1 MIIEYV
7 RIAVLDAYD
16 NILTFLDNRLPKAL
30 HYYNDTLTEYLKGSA
45 YTYAFTTS
53 ADHHDSQ
60 YLVEG
65 NKIAF
70 EYRNKSYYLNIM
82 TVERD
87 EYTVTVQAFGL
98 LFELLNEDKEAFSS
112 TEAMTFAEYL
122 DEFDPEHIITLGNN
136 EVSDKSI
143 TYEWTGTE
151 SMLARL
157 YSLATVFDA
166 EIEFVAQLNQNYSLA
181 GIVMNVYQEH
191 SGTVQGIGTNR
202 TDQIL
207 RYGKDV
213 DGIRK
218 TSDITEIYTAI
229 RPTGNDGLTIADVV
243 INEYDAAGNLEYSS
257 PQGNRNI
264 YAVQARDRFPSN
276 LTAPSTERYV
286 AMIWSYSTDDANVL
300 AGQALARLKEVCT
313 PQVSYEVSG
322 YIDADIGD
330 TFTIQDTGYT
340 PQLLLEARVTE
351 QQRSFTDPANNKTT
365 FDNFRELQSE
375 VDQSLLDRVEELIEA
390 NKSYSAYI
398 NSNNGLI
405 FKNNT
410 GSTTLTA
417 TVTSGITD
425 VTADMTINWFKDGA
439 AAGSGTTLIV
449 NASDVSETAVYS
461 IQAVNGNGDIVATA
475 EVTIADV
482 YDGTQGIPGPAGTS
496 SYTHIA
502 YANSADGTVDFSVTD
517 SNREYIGFYVDNV
530 QADSTDPSDYK
541 WTLIKGAD
549 GSQGIPGPAGADGR
563 TPYFHIAYS
572 TAADGSTG
580 FSTTDTTNKT
590 YIGQYTD
597 YTAADSQDP
606 SDYTWAKFEGPKG
619 EDGQTLYT
627 WIKYADSPTS
637 GMSDNPDGKQY
648 MGIAYNKTTPTESTD
663 YSDYQ
668 WLLIVGEGVPGPA
681 GEDGQTLYTWIKYA
695 DNAQGGGMS
704 DNPNGKAYIG
714 IAYNKTTATESNNP
728 DDYAW
733 SLIQGPQGIPGETGP
748 QGPEGPEGPQG
759 PIGATGPQGPE
770 GQPGPAGEDG
780 RTTYFH
786 IKYSNNPD
794 GNPMTETPSKYIGT
808 YTDFTQA
815 DSNDYTDYTWS
826 QFKGDPGAQG
836 IPGTNGENGQTSYLH
851 IAYANSAD
859 GQTDFSTT
867 VSSNKS
873 YIGQYVDF
881 TQADSQTPSD
891 YSWSKIQGPI
901 GPQGEQGI
909 PGQDGQTSYFHVKYS
924 ENADGNPMT
933 ETPST
938 YIGTYV
944 DFVQQDS
951 TNYQDYTW
959 SRFEGMPGEQGIP
972 GTNGENGQTSYLHI
986 AYANSADG
994 TVDFSVTDSN
1004 REYIGFYVDNVQA
1017 DSTDPSDYKWTLI
1030 KGADG
1035 SQGIPGP
1042 AGADGRTPYFHI
1054 AYSTAADGST
1064 GFSTTDTTNKTYIG
1078 QYTDYTAADS
1088 QDPSDY
1094 TWAKFEGPKGEDGQT
1109 LYTWIKYADSPTSG
1123 MSDNPDG
1130 KQYMGIAYN
1139 KTTPTESTD
1148 YSDYQW
1154 LLIVGEGVPGPAGE
1168 DGQTLYTWIKYA
1180 DNAQGGG
1187 MSDNPN
1193 GKAYIGIAYNKTTAT
1208 ESNNPDDYAWSL
1220 IQGPQGIPG
1229 ETGPQGPEG
1238 PEGPQGPIG
1247 ATGPQGPEGQ
1257 PGPAGEDGRTTYFH
1271 IKYSNNPDGN
1281 PMTETP
1287 SKYIGT
1293 YTDFTQ
1299 ADSNDYTDY
1308 TWSQFKGDPGA
1319 QGIPG
1324 TNGENGQTSYLHI
1337 AYANSADGQTDF
1349 STTVSS
1355 NKSYIGQY
1363 VDFTQADSQTP
1374 SDYSWSKIQGPI
1386 GPQGEQGIPGQDG
1399 QTSYFHVKYSEN
1411 ADGNP
1416 MTETPSTYIGT
1427 YVDFVQQDSTN
1438 YQDYTWSRFE
1448 GMPGEQGIPG
1458 TNGENG
1464 QTSYLHI
1471 AYANSAD
1478 GQTDFSTTDATG
1490 RAYMGTCVDF
1500 NQVDPTMPASYTWV
1514 KTQGETG
1521 PAGEPGTDGTNGKD
1535 GQMLYGECELTLA
1548 STADKLAFLNEGTLS
1563 DDDLYVGITVSIH
1576 FTYGN
1581 TAANPSLTLSACS
1594 SYPIMTNG
1602 TNSAYWTAGA
1612 NVLFTWD
1619 GTYWQV
1625 ASPPVYASTVTVG
1638 NSAGRNV
1645 HIDGD
1650 SVDVRNGSDVLASFG
1665 ETTTIG
1671 NTSTDHIEIDTE
1683 GVKAKYGDE
1692 TYASLSRSGI
1702 SANSSSI
1709 NSMRTSRSGSES
1721 ANEVVY
1727 NGDKIYSRIGD
1738 DFNASITPEPI
1749 TFLENGRVNIPYAQR
1764 DGNNYVDDSQ
1774 IQCGITGNYQ
1784 VTGGSNVLVGETF
1797 SPAFSEAP
1805 VVVATAMPGTIGQQA
1820 SFEVSVISVR
1830 TNGFTALVTNRGTST
1845 YFVKLA
1851 WMAMLP
1857 SE

>member
-45 YTYAFTTS
+45 YTYTFTAS
-53 ADHHDSQ
+53 AEHSDSQ

-70 EYRNKSYYLNIM
+70 EYRGKSYYLNIM

-98 LFELLNEDKEAFSS
+98 LFELLNEQKEAYAA
-112 TEAMTFAEYL
+112 TEAMSFEEYL
-122 DEFDPEHIITLGNN
+122 AVFDPEHIITLGLN

-191 SGTVQGIGTNR
+191 SDTVQGIGTNR

-243 INEYDAAGNLEYSS
+243 INEYDAEGNLEYSS

-264 YAVQARDRFPSN
+264 YAVQARNRFPSN

-300 AGQALARLKEVCT
+300 AGQALATLKEVCT

-425 VTADMTINWFKDGA
+425 VTEDMTINWFKDGA

-449 NASDVSETAVYS
+449 SASDVSETAVYS
-461 IQAVNGNGDIVATA
+461 IQAVNGNGDIVATT

-482 YDGTQGIPGPAGTS
+482 YDGAAGQQGPAGTS

-517 SNREYIGFYVDNV
+517 SNRKYIGFYVDNV
-530 QADSTDPSDYK
+530 QADSTEPSNYK

-549 GSQGIPGPAGADGR
+549 GTQGIPGPAGADGR

-668 WLLIVGEGVPGPA
+668 WSLIVGEGVPGPA

-714 IAYNKTTATESNNP
+714 IAYNKTTATESNSP

-759 PIGATGPQGPE
+759 PIGPTGPQGE
-770 GQPGPAGEDG
+770 QGIPGPSGQ
-780 RTTYFH
+780 TSYFH
-786 IKYSNNPD
+786 IKYSPNAN

-815 DSNDYTDYTWS
+815 DSTNYQDYTWS
-826 QFKGDPGAQG
+826 QFEGDPGAQG
-836 IPGTNGENGQTSYLH
+836 IPGTNGQDGQTSYLH
-851 IAYANSAD
+851 IAYATSED
-859 GQTDFSTT
+859 GTQGFSTT
-867 VSSNKS
+867 DSNNKT

-909 PGQDGQTSYFHVKYS
+909 PGQDGQTSYFH
-924 ENADGNPMT
+924 
-933 ETPST
+933 
-938 YIGTYV
+938 
-944 DFVQQDS
+944 
-951 TNYQDYTW
+951 
-959 SRFEGMPGEQGIP
+959 
-972 GTNGENGQTSYLHI
+972 
-986 AYANSADG
+986 
-994 TVDFSVTDSN
+994 
-1004 REYIGFYVDNVQA
+1004 
-1017 DSTDPSDYKWTLI
+1017 
-1030 KGADG
+1030 
-1035 SQGIPGP
+1035 
-1042 AGADGRTPYFHI
+1042 
-1054 AYSTAADGST
+1054 
-1064 GFSTTDTTNKTYIG
+1064 
-1078 QYTDYTAADS
+1078 
-1088 QDPSDY
+1088 
-1094 TWAKFEGPKGEDGQT
+1094 
-1109 LYTWIKYADSPTSG
+1109 
-1123 MSDNPDG
+1123 
-1130 KQYMGIAYN
+1130 
-1139 KTTPTESTD
+1139 
-1148 YSDYQW
+1148 
-1154 LLIVGEGVPGPAGE
+1154 
-1168 DGQTLYTWIKYA
+1168 
-1180 DNAQGGG
+1180 
-1187 MSDNPN
+1187 
-1193 GKAYIGIAYNKTTAT
+1193 
-1208 ESNNPDDYAWSL
+1208 
-1220 IQGPQGIPG
+1220 
-1229 ETGPQGPEG
+1229 
-1238 PEGPQGPIG
+1238 
-1247 ATGPQGPEGQ
+1247 
-1257 PGPAGEDGRTTYFH
+1257 
-1271 IKYSNNPDGN
+1271 IKYSD
-1281 PMTETP
+1281 
-1287 SKYIGT
+1287 
-1293 YTDFTQ
+1293 
-1299 ADSNDYTDY
+1299 
-1308 TWSQFKGDPGA
+1308 
-1319 QGIPG
+1319 
-1324 TNGENGQTSYLHI
+1324 
-1337 AYANSADGQTDF
+1337 
-1349 STTVSS
+1349 
-1355 NKSYIGQY
+1355 
-1363 VDFTQADSQTP
+1363 
-1374 SDYSWSKIQGPI
+1374 
-1386 GPQGEQGIPGQDG
+1386 
-1399 QTSYFHVKYSEN
+1399 N

-1500 NQVDPTMPASYTWV
+1500 NQADPTTPASYTWV

-1521 PAGEPGTDGTNGKD
+1521 PAGEAGTNGTNGKD
-1535 GQMLYGECELTLA
+1535 GQMLYATCSTASGTSLKVATLA
-1548 STADKLAFLNEGTLS
+1548 SGTISLEAG
-1563 DDDLYVGITVSIH
+1563 VTVAVQ
-1576 FTYGN
+1576 FQEEN
-1581 TAANPSLTLSACS
+1581 TVARPSL
-1594 SYPIMTNG
+1594 NVGG
-1602 TNSAYWTAGA
+1602 TGAKAIYTQGVRYAYWTAGA
-1612 NVLFTWD
+1612 TVVFTYD
-1619 GTYWQV
+1619 GSYWRV
-1625 ASPPVYASTVTVG
+1625 ASEPVYANTVTVG
-1638 NSAGRNV
+1638 NSMGRNV
-1645 HIDGD
+1645 YIDSD
-1650 SVDVRNGSDVLASFG
+1650 SVDIRNRDTVLASFG
-1665 ETTTIG
+1665 ETTTVG
-1671 NTSTDHIEIDTE
+1671 NTSVNHIEIDSDD
-1683 GVKAKYGDE
+1683 VKVKYGDE
-1692 TYASLSRSGI
+1692 TYMSFGRNGI
-1702 SANSSSI
+1702 NGTLNGSQYTSNS
-1709 NSMRTSRSGSES
+1709 
-1721 ANEVVY
+1721 
-1727 NGDKIYSRIGD
+1727 
-1738 DFNASITPEPI
+1738 
-1749 TFLENGRVNIPYAQR
+1749 NGRVAYTGTQVLAQIGEEGYLDQVMEFVGGSR
-1764 DGNNYVDDSQ
+1764 VDFTHLSVQGNDVLTKND
-1774 IQCGITGNYQ
+1774 IQRGITGNYQ
-1784 VTGGSNVLVGETF
+1784 VTGGSNVLVGGTF

-1805 VVVATAMPGTIGQQA
+1805 VVVATAMPGTTGQQA

-1851 WMAMLP
+1851 WMAMLAT
-1857 SE
+1857 E

>member
-45 YTYAFTTS
+45 YTYTFTAS
-53 ADHHDSQ
+53 AEHSDSQ

-98 LFELLNEDKEAFSS
+98 LFELLNEDKEAFSA

-482 YDGTQGIPGPAGTS
+482 YDGAAGQQGPAGTS

-530 QADSTDPSDYK
+530 QADSTDPSKYK

-572 TAADGSTG
+572 TAPDGSTG

-668 WLLIVGEGVPGPA
+668 WSLIVGEGVPGPA

-759 PIGATGPQGPE
+759 PIGPTGPQGPE
-770 GQPGPAGEDG
+770 GQPGPAGADG

-786 IKYSNNPD
+786 IKYSDNPD

-867 VSSNKS
+867 
-873 YIGQYVDF
+873 
-881 TQADSQTPSD
+881 
-891 YSWSKIQGPI
+891 
-901 GPQGEQGI
+901 
-909 PGQDGQTSYFHVKYS
+909 
-924 ENADGNPMT
+924 
-933 ETPST
+933 
-938 YIGTYV
+938 
-944 DFVQQDS
+944 
-951 TNYQDYTW
+951 
-959 SRFEGMPGEQGIP
+959 
-972 GTNGENGQTSYLHI
+972 
-986 AYANSADG
+986 
-994 TVDFSVTDSN
+994 
-1004 REYIGFYVDNVQA
+1004 
-1017 DSTDPSDYKWTLI
+1017 
-1030 KGADG
+1030 
-1035 SQGIPGP
+1035 
-1042 AGADGRTPYFHI
+1042 
-1054 AYSTAADGST
+1054 
-1064 GFSTTDTTNKTYIG
+1064 
-1078 QYTDYTAADS
+1078 
-1088 QDPSDY
+1088 
-1094 TWAKFEGPKGEDGQT
+1094 
-1109 LYTWIKYADSPTSG
+1109 
-1123 MSDNPDG
+1123 
-1130 KQYMGIAYN
+1130 
-1139 KTTPTESTD
+1139 
-1148 YSDYQW
+1148 
-1154 LLIVGEGVPGPAGE
+1154 
-1168 DGQTLYTWIKYA
+1168 
-1180 DNAQGGG
+1180 
-1187 MSDNPN
+1187 
-1193 GKAYIGIAYNKTTAT
+1193 
-1208 ESNNPDDYAWSL
+1208 
-1220 IQGPQGIPG
+1220 
-1229 ETGPQGPEG
+1229 
-1238 PEGPQGPIG
+1238 
-1247 ATGPQGPEGQ
+1247 
-1257 PGPAGEDGRTTYFH
+1257 
-1271 IKYSNNPDGN
+1271 
-1281 PMTETP
+1281 
-1287 SKYIGT
+1287 
-1293 YTDFTQ
+1293 
-1299 ADSNDYTDY
+1299 
-1308 TWSQFKGDPGA
+1308 
-1319 QGIPG
+1319 
-1324 TNGENGQTSYLHI
+1324 
-1337 AYANSADGQTDF
+1337 
-1349 STTVSS
+1349 
-1355 NKSYIGQY
+1355 
-1363 VDFTQADSQTP
+1363 
-1374 SDYSWSKIQGPI
+1374 
-1386 GPQGEQGIPGQDG
+1386 
-1399 QTSYFHVKYSEN
+1399 
-1411 ADGNP
+1411 
-1416 MTETPSTYIGT
+1416 
-1427 YVDFVQQDSTN
+1427 
-1438 YQDYTWSRFE
+1438 
-1448 GMPGEQGIPG
+1448 
-1458 TNGENG
+1458 
-1464 QTSYLHI
+1464 
-1471 AYANSAD
+1471 
-1478 GQTDFSTTDATG
+1478 DATG

-1500 NQVDPTMPASYTWV
+1500 NQADPATPASYTWA

-1521 PAGEPGTDGTNGKD
+1521 PTGEPGPAGEAGQDGKT
-1535 GQMLYGECELTLA
+1535 LYGECEFSLA
-1548 STADKLAFLNEGTLS
+1548 GTANKLAFIDGMTVT

-1581 TAANPSLTLSACS
+1581 TAASPSLTLGSS
-1594 SYPIMTNG
+1594 TSYPIMTNG

-1625 ASPPVYASTVTVG
+1625 ASQPVYASIATIG

-1645 HIDGD
+1645 RIDED
-1650 SVDVRNGSDVLASFG
+1650 SVDVRNGTDVLASFG
-1665 ETTTIG
+1665 ETTFVGSPDGSRTIFNETG
-1671 NTSTDHIEIDTE
+1671 IDIVCQYGSTSYDWLGVSSGGVTLANGTAEAPDVDTLE
-1683 GVKAKYGDE
+1683 Q
-1692 TYASLSRSGI
+1692 LI
-1702 SANSSSI
+1702 IFNS
-1709 NSMRTSRSGSES
+1709 
-1721 ANEVVY
+1721 V
-1727 NGDKIYSRIGD
+1727 DK
-1738 DFNASITPEPI
+1738 T
-1749 TFLENGRVNIPYAQR
+1749 VNIPNLR
-1764 DGNNYVDDSQ
+1764 TRGNNIPLISDD
-1774 IQCGITGNYQ
+1774 IQRGITGNYQ

-1805 VVVATAMPGTIGQQA
+1805 VVVATAMPGTTGQQA

-1830 TNGFTALVTNRGTST
+1830 TNGFTALVTNRGNST

>member
-1 MIIEYV
+1 MTIENV

-16 NILTFLDNRLPKAL
+16 NILTFLDNKLPKAL
-30 HYYNDTLTEYLKGSA
+30 HYYDDTLHEYLKGSA
-45 YTYAFTTS
+45 YTYAFSAS
-53 ADHHDSQ
+53 ADHADSQ

-65 NKIAF
+65 NKLAF
-70 EYRNKSYYLNIM
+70 DYRQKSYYLNIM
-82 TVERD
+82 HVEKD
-87 EYTVTVQAFGL
+87 EYTVSVEAYGL
-98 LFELLNEDKEAFSS
+98 LFELLNEQKEAYAA
-112 TEAMTFAEYL
+112 TEAMSFEEYL
-122 DEFDPEHIITLGNN
+122 AVFDPEHIITLGNN

-191 SGTVQGIGTNR
+191 SDTVQGIGTNR

-243 INEYDAAGNLEYSS
+243 IEEYDADGNLEYSS

-390 NKSYSAYI
+390 SKSYSAYI
-398 NSNNGLI
+398 NSNNGLV

-461 IQAVNGNGDIVATA
+461 IQAVNGNGDIVATTQ
-475 EVTIADV
+475 VTIADV
-482 YDGTQGIPGPAGTS
+482 YDGAAGQQGPAGTS

-648 MGIAYNKTTPTESTD
+648 MGIAYNKTTPEESTN

-668 WLLIVGEGVPGPA
+668 WSLIVGEGVPGPA

-759 PIGATGPQGPE
+759 PIGPTGPQGPE

-786 IKYSNNPD
+786 IKYSDNPD

-826 QFKGDPGAQG
+826 QFVGDTGAQG
-836 IPGTNGENGQTSYLH
+836 IPGTNGQ
-851 IAYANSAD
+851 
-859 GQTDFSTT
+859 
-867 VSSNKS
+867 
-873 YIGQYVDF
+873 
-881 TQADSQTPSD
+881 
-891 YSWSKIQGPI
+891 
-901 GPQGEQGI
+901 
-909 PGQDGQTSYFHVKYS
+909 
-924 ENADGNPMT
+924 
-933 ETPST
+933 
-938 YIGTYV
+938 
-944 DFVQQDS
+944 
-951 TNYQDYTW
+951 
-959 SRFEGMPGEQGIP
+959 
-972 GTNGENGQTSYLHI
+972 
-986 AYANSADG
+986 
-994 TVDFSVTDSN
+994 
-1004 REYIGFYVDNVQA
+1004 
-1017 DSTDPSDYKWTLI
+1017 
-1030 KGADG
+1030 
-1035 SQGIPGP
+1035 
-1042 AGADGRTPYFHI
+1042 
-1054 AYSTAADGST
+1054 
-1064 GFSTTDTTNKTYIG
+1064 
-1078 QYTDYTAADS
+1078 
-1088 QDPSDY
+1088 
-1094 TWAKFEGPKGEDGQT
+1094 
-1109 LYTWIKYADSPTSG
+1109 
-1123 MSDNPDG
+1123 
-1130 KQYMGIAYN
+1130 
-1139 KTTPTESTD
+1139 
-1148 YSDYQW
+1148 
-1154 LLIVGEGVPGPAGE
+1154 
-1168 DGQTLYTWIKYA
+1168 
-1180 DNAQGGG
+1180 
-1187 MSDNPN
+1187 
-1193 GKAYIGIAYNKTTAT
+1193 
-1208 ESNNPDDYAWSL
+1208 
-1220 IQGPQGIPG
+1220 
-1229 ETGPQGPEG
+1229 
-1238 PEGPQGPIG
+1238 
-1247 ATGPQGPEGQ
+1247 
-1257 PGPAGEDGRTTYFH
+1257 
-1271 IKYSNNPDGN
+1271 
-1281 PMTETP
+1281 
-1287 SKYIGT
+1287 
-1293 YTDFTQ
+1293 
-1299 ADSNDYTDY
+1299 
-1308 TWSQFKGDPGA
+1308 
-1319 QGIPG
+1319 
-1324 TNGENGQTSYLHI
+1324 
-1337 AYANSADGQTDF
+1337 
-1349 STTVSS
+1349 
-1355 NKSYIGQY
+1355 
-1363 VDFTQADSQTP
+1363 
-1374 SDYSWSKIQGPI
+1374 
-1386 GPQGEQGIPGQDG
+1386 
-1399 QTSYFHVKYSEN
+1399 
-1411 ADGNP
+1411 
-1416 MTETPSTYIGT
+1416 
-1427 YVDFVQQDSTN
+1427 
-1438 YQDYTWSRFE
+1438 
-1448 GMPGEQGIPG
+1448 
-1458 TNGENG
+1458 NG

-1500 NQVDPTMPASYTWV
+1500 NQADPTTPASYTWV

-1521 PAGEPGTDGTNGKD
+1521 PTGETGPAGEAGQDGKT
-1535 GQMLYGECELTLA
+1535 LYGECELSLA
-1548 STADKLAFLNEGTLS
+1548 GTANKLAFIDGMTVT

-1581 TAANPSLTLSACS
+1581 TAASPSLTLGS
-1594 SYPIMTNG
+1594 STRYPIMTNG

-1625 ASPPVYASTVTVG
+1625 ASQPVYASTVTVG

-1645 HIDGD
+1645 RIDED
-1650 SVDVRNGSDVLASFG
+1650 SVDVRNGADTLASFG
-1665 ETTTIG
+1665 ETSFVGNPDGSRTIFNETG
-1671 NTSTDHIEIDTE
+1671 IDIVCQYGSTSYDW
-1683 GVKAKYGDE
+1683 
-1692 TYASLSRSGI
+1692 LGI
-1702 SANSSSI
+1702 SSGGVTLANGAAEAPDVDTLEQLI
-1709 NSMRTSRSGSES
+1709 IFNS
-1721 ANEVVY
+1721 V
-1727 NGDKIYSRIGD
+1727 DK
-1738 DFNASITPEPI
+1738 T
-1749 TFLENGRVNIPYAQR
+1749 VNIPNLR
-1764 DGNNYVDDSQ
+1764 TKGNNIPLISDD
-1774 IQCGITGNYQ
+1774 IQRGITGNYQ

-1805 VVVATAMPGTIGQQA
+1805 VVVATAMPGTTGQQA
-1820 SFEVSVISVR
+1820 SFEISVISVR

>member
-70 EYRNKSYYLNIM
+70 EYRDKSYYLNIM
-82 TVERD
+82 TVEKD

-98 LFELLNEDKEAFSS
+98 LFELLNEDKEAFSA

-136 EVSDKSI
+136 EVPDKSI

-157 YSLATVFDA
+157 YSLATVFGA

-191 SGTVQGIGTNR
+191 GDTVQGIGTNR

-243 INEYDAAGNLEYSS
+243 INEYDADGNLEYSS

-286 AMIWSYSTDDANVL
+286 AMVWSYSTDDVNVL
-300 AGQALARLKEVCT
+300 AGQALTRLKEACT

-322 YIDADIGD
+322 YIDANIGD

-351 QQRSFTDPANNKTT
+351 QQRSFTDPASNKTT

-439 AAGSGTTLIV
+439 AAGSGTTLTV

-475 EVTIADV
+475 QVTIADV
-482 YDGTQGIPGPAGTS
+482 YDGAAGQPGPAGTS

-530 QADSTDPSDYK
+530 QADSTDPSKYK

-549 GSQGIPGPAGADGR
+549 GSQGVPGTPGADGR
-563 TPYFHIAYS
+563 TPYFHVAYANS
-572 TAADGSTG
+572 ADGHTG
-580 FSTTDTTNKT
+580 FSTTEADGKT
-590 YIGQYTD
+590 YMGTYTD
-597 YTAADSQDP
+597 YTAADSDDPDDYLWMKTQGPEGEQGEQGEPGQDGVGVASVDVQYYSSTSNTSLAGGNWATTP
-606 SDYTWAKFEGPKG
+606 PEWENGRYIWSKTVITYTNGTTEETQPVCITGAAGQSGSDGSNGVGVSSIVEQYYSSTSPTTPTGGSWSDTYPGWQEGRYIWTRSIITYTDGATTTTTAICVTGPKG
-619 EDGQTLYT
+619 DTGAT
-627 WIKYADSPTS
+627 
-637 GMSDNPDGKQY
+637 
-648 MGIAYNKTTPTESTD
+648 
-663 YSDYQ
+663 
-668 WLLIVGEGVPGPA
+668 GEPGPA
-681 GEDGQTLYTWIKYA
+681 GA
-695 DNAQGGGMS
+695 
-704 DNPNGKAYIG
+704 
-714 IAYNKTTATESNNP
+714 
-728 DDYAW
+728 
-733 SLIQGPQGIPGETGP
+733 
-748 QGPEGPEGPQG
+748 
-759 PIGATGPQGPE
+759 
-770 GQPGPAGEDG
+770 DG

-786 IKYSNNPD
+786 IKYSNNAN

-808 YTDFTQA
+808 YVDFTQA

-826 QFKGDPGAQG
+826 QFQGDPGA
-836 IPGTNGENGQTSYLH
+836 
-851 IAYANSAD
+851 
-859 GQTDFSTT
+859 
-867 VSSNKS
+867 
-873 YIGQYVDF
+873 
-881 TQADSQTPSD
+881 
-891 YSWSKIQGPI
+891 
-901 GPQGEQGI
+901 
-909 PGQDGQTSYFHVKYS
+909 
-924 ENADGNPMT
+924 
-933 ETPST
+933 
-938 YIGTYV
+938 
-944 DFVQQDS
+944 
-951 TNYQDYTW
+951 
-959 SRFEGMPGEQGIP
+959 
-972 GTNGENGQTSYLHI
+972 
-986 AYANSADG
+986 
-994 TVDFSVTDSN
+994 
-1004 REYIGFYVDNVQA
+1004 
-1017 DSTDPSDYKWTLI
+1017 
-1030 KGADG
+1030 
-1035 SQGIPGP
+1035 
-1042 AGADGRTPYFHI
+1042 
-1054 AYSTAADGST
+1054 
-1064 GFSTTDTTNKTYIG
+1064 
-1078 QYTDYTAADS
+1078 
-1088 QDPSDY
+1088 
-1094 TWAKFEGPKGEDGQT
+1094 
-1109 LYTWIKYADSPTSG
+1109 
-1123 MSDNPDG
+1123 
-1130 KQYMGIAYN
+1130 
-1139 KTTPTESTD
+1139 
-1148 YSDYQW
+1148 
-1154 LLIVGEGVPGPAGE
+1154 
-1168 DGQTLYTWIKYA
+1168 
-1180 DNAQGGG
+1180 
-1187 MSDNPN
+1187 
-1193 GKAYIGIAYNKTTAT
+1193 
-1208 ESNNPDDYAWSL
+1208 
-1220 IQGPQGIPG
+1220 
-1229 ETGPQGPEG
+1229 
-1238 PEGPQGPIG
+1238 
-1247 ATGPQGPEGQ
+1247 
-1257 PGPAGEDGRTTYFH
+1257 
-1271 IKYSNNPDGN
+1271 
-1281 PMTETP
+1281 
-1287 SKYIGT
+1287 
-1293 YTDFTQ
+1293 
-1299 ADSNDYTDY
+1299 
-1308 TWSQFKGDPGA
+1308 
-1319 QGIPG
+1319 
-1324 TNGENGQTSYLHI
+1324 
-1337 AYANSADGQTDF
+1337 
-1349 STTVSS
+1349 
-1355 NKSYIGQY
+1355 
-1363 VDFTQADSQTP
+1363 
-1374 SDYSWSKIQGPI
+1374 
-1386 GPQGEQGIPGQDG
+1386 
-1399 QTSYFHVKYSEN
+1399 
-1411 ADGNP
+1411 
-1416 MTETPSTYIGT
+1416 
-1427 YVDFVQQDSTN
+1427 
-1438 YQDYTWSRFE
+1438 
-1448 GMPGEQGIPG
+1448 QGIPG

-1500 NQVDPTMPASYTWV
+1500 NQADPTTPASYTWV

-1521 PAGEPGTDGTNGKD
+1521 PAGEPGTAGENGQDGK
-1535 GQMLYGECELTLA
+1535 MLYGECEHTLA
-1548 STADKLAFLNEGTLS
+1548 STASKLAFLNEGTIS

-1581 TAANPSLTLSACS
+1581 TAASPSLTLGS
-1594 SYPIMTNG
+1594 STNYPIVTNG

-1625 ASPPVYASTVTVG
+1625 ASQPVYASTVTVG

-1645 HIDGD
+1645 RIDED
-1650 SVDVRNGSDVLASFG
+1650 SVDVRNGADTLASFG
-1665 ETTTIG
+1665 ETSFVGNPDGSRTIFNEMG
-1671 NTSTDHIEIDTE
+1671 IDIVCQYGSTSYDW
-1683 GVKAKYGDE
+1683 
-1692 TYASLSRSGI
+1692 LGI
-1702 SANSSSI
+1702 SSGGVTLANGTAEAPDVDTLEQLMI
-1709 NSMRTSRSGSES
+1709 FNS
-1721 ANEVVY
+1721 V
-1727 NGDKIYSRIGD
+1727 DK
-1738 DFNASITPEPI
+1738 T
-1749 TFLENGRVNIPYAQR
+1749 VNIPNLR
-1764 DGNNYVDDSQ
+1764 TRGNNIPLISDD
-1774 IQCGITGNYQ
+1774 IQRGITGNYQ
-1784 VTGGSNVLVGETF
+1784 VTGGSNVLVGATF
-1797 SPAFSEAP
+1797 PTAFSKEP
-1805 VVVATAMPGTIGQQA
+1805 VVVATAMPGTTDQQA
-1820 SFEVSVISVR
+1820 SFEISIISVR
-1830 TNGFTALVTNRGTST
+1830 TNGFTALVTNRGSST

-1857 SE
+1857 TE

>member
-30 HYYNDTLTEYLKGSA
+30 HFYNDTLTEYLKGSA
-45 YTYAFTTS
+45 YTYTFTAS
-53 ADHHDSQ
+53 AEHSDSQ

-98 LFELLNEDKEAFSS
+98 LFELLNEDKEAFSA

-191 SGTVQGIGTNR
+191 SNTVQGIGTNR

-243 INEYDAAGNLEYSS
+243 INEYDAEGNLEYSS

-351 QQRSFTDPANNKTT
+351 QQRSFTDPASNKTT

-398 NSNNGLI
+398 NSNNGLV

-475 EVTIADV
+475 QVTIADV
-482 YDGTQGIPGPAGTS
+482 YDGTAGQPGPAGTS

-597 YTAADSQDP
+597 YVAADSQNP
-606 SDYTWAKFEGPKG
+606 ADYTWAKFEGPKG

-668 WLLIVGEGVPGPA
+668 WSLIVGEGVPGPA

-695 DNAQGGGMS
+695 DNAQGGEMS
-704 DNPNGKAYIG
+704 DNPNGKTYIG

-759 PIGATGPQGPE
+759 PIGPTGPQGPIGPTGPQGPE

-786 IKYSNNPD
+786 IKYSDNPD

-815 DSNDYTDYTWS
+815 DSNDYT
-826 QFKGDPGAQG
+826 
-836 IPGTNGENGQTSYLH
+836 
-851 IAYANSAD
+851 
-859 GQTDFSTT
+859 
-867 VSSNKS
+867 
-873 YIGQYVDF
+873 
-881 TQADSQTPSD
+881 
-891 YSWSKIQGPI
+891 
-901 GPQGEQGI
+901 
-909 PGQDGQTSYFHVKYS
+909 
-924 ENADGNPMT
+924 
-933 ETPST
+933 
-938 YIGTYV
+938 
-944 DFVQQDS
+944 
-951 TNYQDYTW
+951 
-959 SRFEGMPGEQGIP
+959 
-972 GTNGENGQTSYLHI
+972 
-986 AYANSADG
+986 
-994 TVDFSVTDSN
+994 
-1004 REYIGFYVDNVQA
+1004 
-1017 DSTDPSDYKWTLI
+1017 
-1030 KGADG
+1030 
-1035 SQGIPGP
+1035 
-1042 AGADGRTPYFHI
+1042 
-1054 AYSTAADGST
+1054 
-1064 GFSTTDTTNKTYIG
+1064 
-1078 QYTDYTAADS
+1078 
-1088 QDPSDY
+1088 
-1094 TWAKFEGPKGEDGQT
+1094 
-1109 LYTWIKYADSPTSG
+1109 
-1123 MSDNPDG
+1123 
-1130 KQYMGIAYN
+1130 
-1139 KTTPTESTD
+1139 
-1148 YSDYQW
+1148 
-1154 LLIVGEGVPGPAGE
+1154 
-1168 DGQTLYTWIKYA
+1168 
-1180 DNAQGGG
+1180 
-1187 MSDNPN
+1187 
-1193 GKAYIGIAYNKTTAT
+1193 
-1208 ESNNPDDYAWSL
+1208 
-1220 IQGPQGIPG
+1220 
-1229 ETGPQGPEG
+1229 
-1238 PEGPQGPIG
+1238 
-1247 ATGPQGPEGQ
+1247 
-1257 PGPAGEDGRTTYFH
+1257 
-1271 IKYSNNPDGN
+1271 
-1281 PMTETP
+1281 
-1287 SKYIGT
+1287 
-1293 YTDFTQ
+1293 
-1299 ADSNDYTDY
+1299 
-1308 TWSQFKGDPGA
+1308 
-1319 QGIPG
+1319 
-1324 TNGENGQTSYLHI
+1324 
-1337 AYANSADGQTDF
+1337 
-1349 STTVSS
+1349 
-1355 NKSYIGQY
+1355 
-1363 VDFTQADSQTP
+1363 
-1374 SDYSWSKIQGPI
+1374 
-1386 GPQGEQGIPGQDG
+1386 
-1399 QTSYFHVKYSEN
+1399 
-1411 ADGNP
+1411 
-1416 MTETPSTYIGT
+1416 
-1427 YVDFVQQDSTN
+1427 
-1438 YQDYTWSRFE
+1438 DYTWSRFE

-1500 NQVDPTMPASYTWV
+1500 NQADPTTPASYTWV

-1521 PAGEPGTDGTNGKD
+1521 PAGEVGTDGTDGKD
-1535 GQMLYGECELTLA
+1535 GQMLYAVSNTFQDAVAKTATLQ
-1548 STADKLAFLNEGTLS
+1548 SGTL
-1563 DDDLYVGITVSIH
+1563 DLSTNPTVYVR
-1576 FTYGN
+1576 FAYQN
-1581 TAANPSLTLSACS
+1581 TAENPTLNINGTGA
-1594 SYPIMTNG
+1594 YPIFLHGIQG
-1602 TNSAYWTAGA
+1602 TPIW
-1612 NVLFTWD
+1612 
-1619 GTYWQV
+1619 GTGSVVGFVYVNERWYV
-1625 ASPPVYASTVTVG
+1625 TTEPVYALYAVIG
-1638 NSAGRNV
+1638 NNDGNNAYITPEAIQMRYRQMVMSEFAQDHARIGQESGRNV
-1645 HIDGD
+1645 YIGAE
-1650 SVDVRNGSDVLASFG
+1650 SVDVKDGDQTLASFG
-1665 ETTTIG
+1665 EETIIG
-1671 NTSTDHIEIDTE
+1671 NPNNSHVEID
-1683 GVKAKYGDE
+1683 
-1692 TYASLSRSGI
+1692 
-1702 SANSSSI
+1702 N
-1709 NSMRTSRSGSES
+1709 
-1721 ANEVVY
+1721 
-1727 NGDKIYSRIGD
+1727 NGLDI
-1738 DFNASITPEPI
+1738 A
-1749 TFLENGRVNIPYAQR
+1749 VPYAISGGVGTLFNRMHISPGGLSIKTGDQTSDDYLQYILFNTVTEKTDIPGLQKSGFDVLSTR
-1764 DGNNYVDDSQ
+1764 DVQS
-1774 IQCGITGNYQ
+1774 GITGNYQ
-1784 VTGGSNVLVGETF
+1784 VAGGSNVLVGETF

-1805 VVVATAMPGTIGQQA
+1805 VVVATAMPGTTGQQA